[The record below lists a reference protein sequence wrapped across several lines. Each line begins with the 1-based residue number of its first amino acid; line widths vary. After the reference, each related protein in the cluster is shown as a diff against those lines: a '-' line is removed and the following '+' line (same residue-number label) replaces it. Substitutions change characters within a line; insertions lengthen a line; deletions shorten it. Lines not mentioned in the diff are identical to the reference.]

1 MPYLVQLHVYCRWK
15 RHSSHVKRFKGII
28 STQRASQKSE
38 LNEPVAM
45 ANLVTLELDDV
56 NGKEVDNQ
64 VPPDPGTAGNII
76 GMLFYSMP

>member
-1 MPYLVQLHVYCRWK
+1 MSCSWK